1 MITYGLQINQNTVDR
16 LFRKLD
22 RLAAESVLRAPMEE
36 SLQILQDDLTD
47 YPGPPQRPYP
57 KMLRTAKQ
65 RRYFFWA
72 LKQGIIQVPYVRTG
86 KLGQSWTWE
95 ITQTSAGLRGGVGTN
110 LGYAKWVQ
118 KEDSQARIHRGNWLT
133 DARAVDQRRAEIGRR
148 FAAAI
153 RRAMAGGIG
162 E

>member
-1 MITYGLQINQNTVDR
+1 MITVGMQVNQNSINS
-16 LFRKLD
+16 LFRRLD
-22 RLAAESVLRAPMEE
+22 HLAAVNVLLRPMEE
-36 SLQILQDDLTD
+36 SLLSLQDDLTD

-72 LKQGIIQVPYVRTG
+72 LKAGVIQVPYVRTG
-86 KLGQSWTWE
+86 KLGQSWSWKIET
-95 ITQTSAGLRGGVGTN
+95 TGAGLRGVVGTN
-110 LGYAKWVQ
+110 MGYAKWVQ
-118 KEDSQARIHRGNWLT
+118 REDSQARIHRGNWLT

>member
-22 RLAAESVLRAPMEE
+22 RLAAVNVLRPPMEE
-36 SLQILQDDLTD
+36 SLQSLLDDLTD
-47 YPGPPQRPYP
+47 YPGSPQFPRERA
-57 KMLRTAKQ
+57 LRTAKQ